1 MSNGKLKRRE
11 EMSVRAQAERPAKRP
26 ISWLLLGLA
35 AKREDATTY
44 KCVCVRVYLCMYVCV
59 SASFAIQNSLILNSV

>member
-1 MSNGKLKRRE
+1 MRE

-44 KCVCVRVYLCMYVCV
+44 KCVCVRLCIYVCMCV
-59 SASFAIQNSLILNSV
+59 